1 MSNKNVKLYILNCSL
16 LIEHV
21 PEVKLVG
28 GSGPHEGHIFVGGL
42 PVCDDDHNAE
52 NAIVVCR

>member
-1 MSNKNVKLYILNCSL
+1 M
-16 LIEHV
+16 IEHV

-42 PVCDDDHNAE
+42 PVCDDGHSVVNAR
-52 NAIVVCR
+52 VLCRFN

>member
-1 MSNKNVKLYILNCSL
+1 MLLECQKLILNCSVM
-16 LIEHV
+16 IEHV

-42 PVCDDDHNAE
+42 PVCDDDHNAK
-52 NAIVVCR
+52 NALVVCR